1 MSDKQAIEKLDTLIT
16 FFKEFN
22 KMLEITL
29 KI

>member
-1 MSDKQAIEKLDTLIT
+1 MSKLQAIEKLDILIT

-22 KMLEITL
+22 NMLEITL